1 VSAGVTSLDRLVGGW
16 GVSTRTAVAIAAAPV
31 VVTAAL
37 AFSATTRVFWW
48 LNGEDRSV
56 EWLQFISLAVATV
69 LFAVV
74 AVRFSRTGVAAAV
87 LAWFV
92 TLALFFVAGEEISWG
107 QRVFGW
113 GTPERLE
120 HFNYQGET
128 TIHNV
133 GGLHAFFVY
142 AVAIVGLYG
151 VVAPIAWSLFA
162 DRPPRT
168 PVTRL
173 LVPPLFLAPYF
184 AMPFV
189 YRFVRLLLEPE
200 RWFPRYIGTIVE
212 FAEITELCL
221 YFGVALFGLLLWRM
235 TRRPSG
241 SGPALSD

>member
-1 VSAGVTSLDRLVGGW
+1 MTRLDRLVGGW

-56 EWLQFISLAVATV
+56 EWLQFVFLGVATV
-69 LFAVV
+69 LFAAV
-74 AVRFSRTGVAAAV
+74 AVRLTRSSVVAAV

-92 TLALFFVAGEEISWG
+92 TLALFFVAGEEVSWG

-120 HFNYQGET
+120 HLNYQDET

-133 GGLHAFFVY
+133 GELHAFFVY
-142 AVAIVGLYG
+142 GVAIVGLYG
-151 VVAPIAWSLFA
+151 VVAPIAWSVFA
-162 DRPPRT
+162 HGPPRT

-173 LVPPLFLAPYF
+173 LVPPLFLAPCF
-184 AMPFV
+184 ALPLV
-189 YRFVRLLLEPE
+189 YRSVRLLLEPE
-200 RWFPRYIGTIVE
+200 RWFPRYTGTIVE

-221 YFGVALFGLLLWRM
+221 YFGVAVFGLLLWRM
-235 TRRPSG
+235 TRVPSG